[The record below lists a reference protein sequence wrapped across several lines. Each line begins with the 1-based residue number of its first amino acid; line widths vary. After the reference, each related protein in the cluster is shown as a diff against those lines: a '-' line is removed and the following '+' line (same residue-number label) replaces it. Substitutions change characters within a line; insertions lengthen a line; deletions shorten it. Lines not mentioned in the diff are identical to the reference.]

1 MTIFQ
6 NAFPCR
12 TLWLCRKHL
21 EPRLPLQGCW
31 VPGWPR
37 GGLTW
42 WRWGL
47 GVPAAAGRGMPGCLR
62 GQGELPGASRDSQG
76 PKLSCRVDTNPLRD
90 NVSSGYH
97 SGSCSAA
104 EAFHWEMQHQK
115 SMLLDSKW
123 LWNSCTGAAK

>member
-1 MTIFQ
+1 MQ
-6 NAFPCR
+6 DSLVVPQAPRAPSAFAGV
-12 TLWLCRKHL
+12 LGA
-21 EPRLPLQGCW
+21 RLTP
-31 VPGWPR
+31 

-47 GVPAAAGRGMPGCLR
+47 GVPAAAGQGMPGCLR